1 MDELEN
7 TEITQPEE
15 SQIETFEVE
24 SKEPESMLDAITE
37 GLKPEEDSAKEEEE
51 EKKDD
56 AQEPEAKPE
65 EPKPEDD
72 ETPPEGIS
80 KKAQER
86 FQRLV
91 SKVKEKD
98 EELTTLRSN
107 LDGIRKVMQ
116 DTGASPEDFSMV
128 FDYLKAMRSGNME
141 QVGRILQDQIKQ
153 YQIATG
159 KQFGGVDPLADFPD
173 LREKVNGYQMTEEAA
188 LELARMR
195 SVQNEQQQAIQQT
208 TQRQQTEYAFQ
219 QTRQNAINEINKIGE
234 EWSKKDPDY
243 SAKEQIILKQIP
255 EIARNFPPQAWA
267 QQVKILY
274 QALSSVPM
282 TKPQPSAPAPLR
294 ASGQTAGARQP
305 TSMLEALQN
314 GLGYGNG

>member
-1 MDELEN
+1 MDEELN

-15 SQIETFEVE
+15 SQIETSEVE
-24 SKEPESMLDAITE
+24 SKEPESMLDAIAE
-37 GLKPEEDSAKEEEE
+37 GLKPEEDSAKAEEEA
-51 EKKDD
+51 KKDD
-56 AQEPEAKPE
+56 AQKQEAQPEEAKT
-65 EPKPEDD
+65 EDD

-116 DTGASPEDFSMV
+116 DTGASPEDFSMA
-128 FDYLKAMRSGNME
+128 FDYLKAIRSGDMD
-141 QVGRILQDQIKQ
+141 QVGRILHEQIKQ
-153 YQIATG
+153 YQIVTG
-159 KQFGGVDPLADFPD
+159 KQFGGVDPLSDFPD
-173 LREKVNGYQMTEEAA
+173 LRQRVDGYQMTEEAA
-188 LELARMR
+188 LEIARMR
-195 SVQNEQQQAIQQT
+195 AVQREQQQSIQQT
-208 TQRQQTEYAFQ
+208 QQRQQSEFAVQ
-219 QTRQNAINEINKIGE
+219 QTREAAINEINQIGS
-234 EWSKKDPDY
+234 EWAKKDPDY
-243 SAKEQIILKQIP
+243 SAKEEIILKQIP

-267 QQVKILY
+267 HQVRILY
-274 QALSSVPM
+274 QALSSVPIA
-282 TKPQPSAPAPLR
+282 KPQASAPAPLR
-294 ASGQTAGARQP
+294 ASGQSAGARQP